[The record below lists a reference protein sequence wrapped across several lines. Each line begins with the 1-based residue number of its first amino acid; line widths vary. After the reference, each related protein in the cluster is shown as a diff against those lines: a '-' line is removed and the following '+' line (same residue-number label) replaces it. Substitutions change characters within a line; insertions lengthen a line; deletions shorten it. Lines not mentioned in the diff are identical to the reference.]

1 MEEPSVLDYLID
13 RLTFW
18 RKKAIEIPPAG
29 EEEPP
34 LPVQPPQ
41 EEEEAERKK
50 KGFFNRV
57 WVILQPLLLALIAQF
72 FLEPPRRSKGIGIA
86 FYLLAVVILGFLIQR
101 KSWLLPPVSPAKVQ
115 EEKDSL
121 RLAPLFIGVAFSLLA
136 FVFFSGN
143 QFTPLN
149 VSLWVIG
156 FLFLCSALWVPE
168 GRWKTWVSRW
178 RQFRLQG
185 ICFSPWSL
193 LVILVFGIAA
203 FFRFNLIRH
212 VPPEMFSDHA
222 EKLLDVADVL
232 HGKTSIFFPR
242 NTGREAFQMYLTA
255 AVSKVF
261 GTGLSFLSLKIGTI
275 LAGFLTLPYIYL
287 LGKEYANHRV
297 GLFAVFLAGVA
308 YWPNVISRVALR
320 FTLYPF
326 FAAPAFYYFIRG
338 LRKRRRND
346 FIFSGIALGLGL
358 HGYSPFRIVPLIL
371 VVAAVIYFLHH
382 ISKKDT
388 RRVIT
393 AVLVIGLISL
403 IVFLPLFR
411 FALSH
416 YEIMTYRMKTRMASL
431 ERPLPG
437 PAWKIFL
444 TNTWKALVMFQ
455 WNNGETWVHSIPYR
469 PALGIVSAALFT
481 LGVVIVVVRYVRDR
495 HWLDLLMLALIPA
508 FLMTSILSLAFP
520 AENPCLNRTGGTIIP
535 VFIIAGVALD
545 GLYTTIKTRWTSVW
559 GNRFAVGVVVLLL
572 MLSAAHNRK
581 LVFED
586 YYEQF
591 LEKAWNTSDVGS
603 VIDSFYETLG
613 EQDHAWVV
621 PYPHWVDTRLVG
633 IRAGEPLKDYALWRE
648 DISTT
653 LDVPAPKLYIVK
665 PEDGETIDVL
675 RSYYPGGLERT
686 FESDVEGR
694 DFLMYYVMPKG
705 SDR

>member
-13 RLTFW
+13 LLTFW
-18 RKKAIEIPPAG
+18 KKKTIEIPPAG
-29 EEEPP
+29 EEEPSP
-34 LPVQPPQ
+34 PVQAPP
-41 EEEEAERKK
+41 EEEKEERKK

-57 WVILQPLLLALIAQF
+57 WVILQPLFLALIAQF

-86 FYLLAVVILGFLIQR
+86 LYLLAAVILVVLIQR
-101 KSWLLPPVSPAKVQ
+101 KSWFLPPVSPSKEQ
-115 EEKDSL
+115 EERDTL

-156 FLFLCSALWVPE
+156 FLFICGALWVPE
-168 GRWKTWVSRW
+168 GRWDRWASRW

-185 ICFSPWSL
+185 IRFSPWSL
-193 LVILVFGIAA
+193 LVLLGFGVSA
-203 FFRFNLIRH
+203 FFRFNLIRQ

-232 HGKTSIFFPR
+232 RGRTSIFFPR

-255 AVSKVF
+255 AVSKIF
-261 GTGLSFLSLKIGTI
+261 GTGLSFLSLKIGTM
-275 LAGFLTLPYIYL
+275 LAGFFTLPYIYL
-287 LGKEYANHRV
+287 LGKEYANRRV

-338 LRKRRRND
+338 LRRRRRND

-358 HGYSPFRIVPLIL
+358 HGYSPFRIVPLI
-371 VVAAVIYFLHH
+371 VIVTAIIYALHH
-382 ISKKDT
+382 TSKKDLK
-388 RRVIT
+388 RVAT

-416 YEIMTYRMKTRMASL
+416 YEIMTYRMRTRMASL

-437 PAWKIFL
+437 PTWKIFL

-481 LGVVIVVVRYVRDR
+481 LGAVIVMVRYVRDR

-520 AENPCLNRTGGTIIP
+520 AENPCLNRTGGAIIP

-545 GLYTTIKTRWTSVW
+545 GLYKTIKTRWTSVW
-559 GNRFAVGVVVLLL
+559 GSRFAVGLVVLLL
-572 MLSAAHNRK
+572 LLSAAHNQK

-621 PYPHWVDTRLVG
+621 PFPHWVDTRLVG

-648 DISTT
+648 DIPST

-665 PEDGETIDVL
+665 PEDEETIDVL
-675 RSYYPGGLERT
+675 RTYYPGGLEKT
-686 FESDVEGR
+686 FESEVEGR
-694 DFLMYYVMPKG
+694 DFLMYYVIPEG
-705 SDR
+705 SNR